1 MNDTTLSILT
11 SARDRLAEEVNSNQ
25 EWRSRLEQK
34 IEDSLQREAE
44 LLTQIEEVEAGI
56 AALTPQ

>member
-25 EWRSRLEQK
+25 EWRSRLERK